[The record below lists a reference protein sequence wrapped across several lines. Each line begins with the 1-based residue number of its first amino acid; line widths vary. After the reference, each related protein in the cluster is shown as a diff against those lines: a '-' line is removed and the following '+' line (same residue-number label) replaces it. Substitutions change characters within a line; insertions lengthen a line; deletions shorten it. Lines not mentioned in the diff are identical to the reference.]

1 MAKGWYNGAVYQVGN
16 VLAISLLA
24 VSHTSSGGQMACWL
38 VLIILAA
45 RVRGR
50 AVLSPWLA
58 EGVGRKTRARID
70 MRNRNIL

>member
-16 VLAISLLA
+16 VSHFIGRADGLL
-24 VSHTSSGGQMACWL
+24 V

-50 AVLSPWLA
+50 AMLSPWLA

>member
-1 MAKGWYNGAVYQVGN
+1 MVLCIEFGMSLAV
-16 VLAISLLA
+16 SLLA
-24 VSHTSSGGQMACWL
+24 VSHTSLGGQMACWL